1 MYKNMRFPGFRDMI
15 IPPGNPRDHF
25 RGMEGLMPMA
35 RGGVRTEGT
44 TVNTLGKLM
53 GRGAKPKRRGAKRRG
68 GSRAQAKKA

>member
-1 MYKNMRFPGFRDMI
+1 MRLPGFRDMI

-35 RGGVRTEGT
+35 RGGLRTEGS

-53 GRGAKPKRRGAKRRG
+53 GRGGAGRKRKGGKR
-68 GSRAQAKKA
+68 K